1 MLTDSFPDVE
11 RAVAETPRETLRET
25 THGLAQ
31 LSAQPSLTSY
41 VRSVWDRREFAF
53 AMSVGE
59 MRARHSN
66 MILGGLWHVLTPL
79 LLIGVYYLV
88 FGVILGVDR
97 GVENFVGFLAVG
109 IFVYQF
115 SQRSIVGGSS
125 SISNNIGLVRSLQFP
140 RAILPLSTV
149 FREFLML
156 RAAAVV
162 TVAVVLVTGEGI
174 SLFWLLVLP
183 LVAIQFLFNLG
194 AAMLVARIADR
205 VPDLTNL
212 LPFVFRLLFYMSGV
226 LFLVDRF
233 VSDPALKALFVLNP
247 LYCFVSIPREYM
259 LSTLDQQDVGMMWL
273 SVSVWALVA
282 FVVGLFVFRSG
293 ESEYG
298 RA

>member
-1 MLTDSFPDVE
+1 MI
-11 RAVAETPRETLRET
+11 AETP
-25 THGLAQ
+25 HGLAR
-31 LSAQPSLTSY
+31 LSTRPSLRTY
-41 VRSVWDRREFAF
+41 VRSVWERREFAF

-79 LLIGVYYLV
+79 LLIGVYYLI
-88 FGVILGVDR
+88 FGVLLGVDR
-97 GVENFVGFLAVG
+97 GVENFIGFLAVG

-125 SISNNIGLVRSLQFP
+125 SISNSIGLIRSLQFP

-162 TVAVVLVTGEGI
+162 TVTVVIVTGEGV
-174 SLFWLLVLP
+174 SLSWLLVLP
-183 LVAIQFLFNLG
+183 LVAIQFVFNLG
-194 AAMLVARIADR
+194 AALFVARAADR

-212 LPFVFRLLFYMSGV
+212 LPFVFRILFYMSGV

-233 VSDPALKALFVLNP
+233 VTDPAIKALFVLNP

-259 LSTLDQQDVGMMWL
+259 LSTLDQQDVVLMWV
-273 SVSVWALVA
+273 SVSVWALAA
-282 FVVGLFVFRSG
+282 FVIGLVVFRSG